1 MNLSHSN
8 PAASPSPSQGCGGAG
23 ALLPPR
29 SAPADLTF
37 GAYSVRNG
45 VLFHGE
51 RMFHADPFVML
62 EIHARDAAA
71 GDYWSL
77 SARRHY
83 LDLYDAMQAAGL
95 IEQEQAA

>member
-1 MNLSHSN
+1 MTLSHSN
-8 PAASPSPSQGCGGAG
+8 PAATSPSQGCGGEAG
-23 ALLPPR
+23 ALSSPR

-37 GAYSVRNG
+37 GPYSVRDG

-71 GDYWSL
+71 GDYWSP